1 MPVFKVLIT
10 IFLAALNAIL
20 QQFTGQHI
28 DVKNGRYRV
37 KNSQVPCRWNSNEV
51 LGVFLHPRHKSFTL
65 GRTLLNR
72 LDQLSNIDTFF
83 AHFKMEMEKK
93 LTEMKAEARR
103 LITELGKKHDLKESF
118 SNIYLEFEL
127 YRYNIR

>member
-1 MPVFKVLIT
+1 
-10 IFLAALNAIL
+10 
-20 QQFTGQHI
+20 
-28 DVKNGRYRV
+28 
-37 KNSQVPCRWNSNEV
+37 
-51 LGVFLHPRHKSFTL
+51 
-65 GRTLLNR
+65 
-72 LDQLSNIDTFF
+72 
-83 AHFKMEMEKK
+83 MEMEKK